1 MDFFA
6 NNIKFFLKGSLSTVI
21 DSLNFSDAAKIW
33 FFRYAFYYSSR
44 LGTGN
49 PTKARKKLDISL

>member
-21 DSLNFSDAAKIW
+21 DFLNFSDAAKI
-33 FFRYAFYYSSR
+33 
-44 LGTGN
+44 
-49 PTKARKKLDISL
+49 